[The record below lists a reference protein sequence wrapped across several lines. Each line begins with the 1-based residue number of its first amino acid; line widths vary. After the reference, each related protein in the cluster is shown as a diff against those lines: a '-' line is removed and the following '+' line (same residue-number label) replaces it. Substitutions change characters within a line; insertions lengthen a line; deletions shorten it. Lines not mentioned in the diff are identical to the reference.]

1 MGETAVVTVD
11 PAAHRSLAIEANNS
25 TWEFLSKPLGSLSP
39 DEQEEMTRRAY
50 AAAYHWD
57 RAEGSTV
64 ANAARAEWLLAR
76 VWVVRGNGAL
86 ALFHADRCMRACERG
101 SLVDFDLAYAHES
114 TARAHACLGDHELAA
129 RHRTVAFAV
138 PVADADDKAQVD
150 SDLAAEPWFGAV
162 SP

>member
-1 MGETAVVTVD
+1 MLF
-11 PAAHRSLAIEANNS
+11 RS
-25 TWEFLSKPLGSLSP
+25 WEFLSKPLGSLSP

-101 SLVDFDLAYAHES
+101 SLVDFALAAVTRVCGFTPE
-114 TARAHACLGDHELAA
+114 AGEALMAVGRLAGWLAHAMEEYGEAPLRFRPRASYIG
-129 RHRTVAFAV
+129 V
-138 PVADADDKAQVD
+138 
-150 SDLAAEPWFGAV
+150 
-162 SP
+162 